1 MTQEQPAWVQ
11 LQEAEDVA
19 ELRRQL
25 EELRRTTSVQLRE
38 AQHQCVHQQQEL
50 RAQQQ
55 SVEEAEQ
62 RANAAEEAA
71 DQAHGTARS
80 LQNERDAGRHQARL
94 QVLEAREE
102 GRERLERL
110 LDGAL
115 REKELAMRGKQD
127 LEEALQRKEL
137 ELADKDEELI
147 RLRERMDLL
156 ESGTRE
162 QQHQIPLPVD
172 REQPRSPTCPGT
184 LEDNRQFYP
193 QPHTP
198 AIHPINLPKLSRFS
212 GERQGD
218 EDAIEQFLREFE
230 RHSQLAAWV
239 GETKRLQF

>member
-71 DQAHGTARS
+71 DQAHGTTRS
-80 LQNERDAGRHQARL
+80 LQNELDAGRHQARL

-102 GRERLERL
+102 VRERLERL

-115 REKELAMRGKQD
+115 REKELAM
-127 LEEALQRKEL
+127 LQKLVFCTQKTQMR
-137 ELADKDEELI
+137 A
-147 RLRERMDLL
+147 
-156 ESGTRE
+156 GT
-162 QQHQIPLPVD
+162 PSD
-172 REQPRSPTCPGT
+172 
-184 LEDNRQFYP
+184 
-193 QPHTP
+193 
-198 AIHPINLPKLSRFS
+198 
-212 GERQGD
+212 
-218 EDAIEQFLREFE
+218 
-230 RHSQLAAWV
+230 
-239 GETKRLQF
+239 